1 MIGRSL
7 DPYFFLF
14 PFVFSVT
21 YHLILCLTKGLTFV
35 SCFDFCFVH
44 TYHLSCYVGICFV
57 VVNNVC

>member
-14 PFVFSVT
+14 PFVFFSVT
-21 YHLILCLTKGLTFV
+21 CHLILCLTKGLAFV

-44 TYHLSCYVGICFV
+44 TYHLLEVLLYFH
-57 VVNNVC
+57 